1 MVLDLSTLLPS
12 GVSCGP
18 QYCVGFNKLLKS
30 LVLTISMIAKTTNGT
45 NVAVPINHPRVRNII
60 KIFINNKI

>member
-18 QYCVGFNKLLKS
+18 QYFVGFNKLLKS
-30 LVLTISMIAKTTNGT
+30 LVLIISIIPKIMNGT
-45 NVAVPINHPRVRNII
+45 NVAVPINHPRIKENI
-60 KIFINNKI
+60 NEMY